1 MSARTSAGPAARS
14 RERERAIDAMPESDS
29 SVRRV
34 AIAAATAVGIAV
46 AVVILWR
53 TAGVAMIAFGG
64 VLLAIV
70 LRTLAG
76 VFVRR
81 LHLAESA
88 SLALAV
94 ALIAAALAAA
104 GWLIGATLATELSGL
119 VQQVPAALDKLRA
132 WLSSQPAGR
141 AILESFGDVDGLAP
155 AARLAGVTITAFGAI
170 AHGLLV
176 LVLGVYLAID
186 PGQYRRGL
194 LHLLPTRHRF
204 AADRALSA
212 AGSALHRWLRG
223 QLIAMA
229 IVGIATGV
237 GLWALGVPF
246 ALSLGLLAGMLE
258 FIAFIGPIAAAVPAI
273 LLGFGESPLTALYV
287 ALLYL
292 VVQQVEAYVLM
303 PLVQRWAVALPPA
316 LAILAVV
323 VLGILIGLPGVLFA
337 VPVVVAAIAIVE
349 SLRDA
354 PAGVRA

>member
-1 MSARTSAGPAARS
+1 M
-14 RERERAIDAMPESDS
+14 RAIDTTPGGDS
-29 SVRRV
+29 YFRRV
-34 AIAAATAVGIAV
+34 VISAATGVGIAV
-46 AVVILWR
+46 AAVILWR

-70 LRTLAG
+70 LRTLAR

-119 VQQVPAALDKLRA
+119 VQQVPAALDKLRG

-194 LHLLPTRHRF
+194 LHLLPARHRF

-229 IVGIATGV
+229 IVGIAIGV

-323 VLGILIGLPGVLFA
+323 VLGILIGLPGVLFG
-337 VPVVVAAIAIVE
+337 VPVVVAAIAIVQ
-349 SLRDA
+349 SLRDD
-354 PAGVRA
+354 PAGARA

>member
-1 MSARTSAGPAARS
+1 
-14 RERERAIDAMPESDS
+14 
-29 SVRRV
+29 
-34 AIAAATAVGIAV
+34 
-46 AVVILWR
+46 
-53 TAGVAMIAFGG
+53 
-64 VLLAIV
+64 
-70 LRTLAG
+70 
-76 VFVRR
+76 
-81 LHLAESA
+81 
-88 SLALAV
+88 
-94 ALIAAALAAA
+94 
-104 GWLIGATLATELSGL
+104 
-119 VQQVPAALDKLRA
+119 
-132 WLSSQPAGR
+132 
-141 AILESFGDVDGLAP
+141 
-155 AARLAGVTITAFGAI
+155 
-170 AHGLLV
+170 
-176 LVLGVYLAID
+176 
-186 PGQYRRGL
+186 
-194 LHLLPTRHRF
+194 
-204 AADRALSA
+204 
-212 AGSALHRWLRG
+212 LHRWLRG